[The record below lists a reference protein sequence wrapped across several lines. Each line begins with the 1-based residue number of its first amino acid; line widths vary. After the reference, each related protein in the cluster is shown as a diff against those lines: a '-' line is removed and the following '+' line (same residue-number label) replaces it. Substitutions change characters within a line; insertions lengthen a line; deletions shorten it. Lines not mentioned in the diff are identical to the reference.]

1 VLRKTLLLILAL
13 IWCASPLMADGALI
27 QFLAAGLPSLSSTVI
42 SGGQVYAYAA
52 GTTTPK
58 SIYTTN
64 ALTTAHPQPA
74 RLDTNGRLLAYGEG
88 LYKFVIKDVASTTIF
103 TVDNVEARSIQ
114 GIFDDPTDP
123 FGDTLTQTTLATT
136 NLTATIATIDSLSA
150 PVGASIASLTIGGTP
165 IIGVG
170 TGTAAT
176 HAVNKAQ
183 LDAAILAYTPA
194 SYSITNAMI
203 ASQSVNPRLLDLD
216 YAKFHRVATFTLTT
230 ASLWTDVEWD
240 TTVVSETSGISLISP
255 TTIQLVDAAHYKI
268 TGCTRPRW
276 TGDASTVA
284 LVASRIVYS
293 TDGGSTWDEARCL
306 QAISGREHRENEV
319 GTLPY
324 HGSISVPANAQVK
337 LQVQVSNVSMLLAGW
352 PGFDNPVAASID
364 IQAAGYYNP

>member
-1 VLRKTLLLILAL
+1 MLRKTLLLILAL

-88 LYKFVIKDVASTTIF
+88 LYKFVIKDVAGTTIF

-123 FGDTLTQTTLATT
+123 FGDTLTQTTLTTT

-216 YAKFHRVATFTLTT
+216 YAKFHRVATFTLAT
-230 ASLWTDVEWD
+230 ASLWTDMEWD
-240 TTVVSETSGISLISP
+240 TILSETSGISLLSSS
-255 TTIQLVDAAHYKI
+255 TIQLVDAAHYKI
-268 TGCTRPRW
+268 TGCVRPRW
-276 TGDASTVA
+276 TGGAATVA
-284 LVASRIVYS
+284 IASRVIFS
-293 TDGGSTWDEARCL
+293 TNGGSTWAEARCL
-306 QAISGREHRENEV
+306 QAVDGREKGENEV
-319 GTLPY
+319 GTMPF